1 MAKQKR
7 SAKPK
12 ASRPYM
18 PGYGISDAEGGKGLL
33 DWSWATERLVKAHNY
48 WLATMRPDGRPHCMP
63 VWGIWLEDA
72 FYFSTGRRSRKAR
85 NLAANPYCVIT
96 AEVADG
102 EKVNDA
108 IIVEGTVKEVTT
120 QALRL
125 KFADLYS
132 AKYRWD
138 MEGFAEPVYLVRP
151 VLAFGFIEGADEF
164 TGTATRWAFDD

>member
-1 MAKQKR
+1 VAKQKR

-18 PGYGISDAEGGKGLL
+18 PGYGISDANSGKGLL
-33 DWSWATERLVKAHNY
+33 DWNWATERLVKAHNY
-48 WLATMRPDGRPHCMP
+48 WLATTRPDGRPHCMP

-72 FYFSTGRRSRKAR
+72 FYFSTGRQSRKAR
-85 NLAANPYCVIT
+85 NLAVNPNCVIST
-96 AEVADG
+96 EVADG
-102 EKVNDA
+102 AKVNDA
-108 IIVEGTVKEVTT
+108 IIVEGTVKEITD

-138 MEGFAEPVYLVRP
+138 MEGFAEPVYLVQP
-151 VLAFGFIEGADEF
+151 AVAFAFIEGADEF

>member
-18 PGYGISDAEGGKGLL
+18 PGYGISDANSGKGLL
-33 DWSWATERLVKAHNY
+33 DWNWATERLVKAHNY
-48 WLATMRPDGRPHCMP
+48 WLATTRPDGRPHCMP

-72 FYFSTGRRSRKAR
+72 FYFSTGRQSRKAR
-85 NLAANPYCVIT
+85 NLAVHPNCVIST
-96 AEVADG
+96 EVADG
-102 EKVNDA
+102 AKVNDA
-108 IIVEGTVKEVTT
+108 IIVEGTVKEITD

-132 AKYRWD
+132 AKYLWD
-138 MEGFAEPVYLVRP
+138 MEGFAEPVYLVQP
-151 VLAFGFIEGADEF
+151 VVAFAFIEGADEF
-164 TGTATRWAFDD
+164 TGTATRWVFDD

>member
-18 PGYGISDAEGGKGLL
+18 PGYGISDANSGKGLL

-48 WLATMRPDGRPHCMP
+48 WLATTRPDGRPHCMP

-72 FYFSTGRRSRKAR
+72 FYFSTGRQSRKAR
-85 NLAANPYCVIT
+85 NLAVNPNCVIST
-96 AEVADG
+96 EVADG
-102 EKVNDA
+102 AKINDA
-108 IIVEGTVKEVTT
+108 IIVEGSVKEITD

-151 VLAFGFIEGADEF
+151 VVAFAFIEGADEF